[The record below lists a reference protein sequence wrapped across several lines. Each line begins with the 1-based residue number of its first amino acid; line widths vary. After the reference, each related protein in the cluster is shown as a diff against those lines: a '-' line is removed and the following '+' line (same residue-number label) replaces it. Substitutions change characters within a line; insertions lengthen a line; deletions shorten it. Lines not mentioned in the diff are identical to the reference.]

1 MKFANKFCR
10 DLHKSY
16 TLGFGLLE
24 TRINTGFDLMSSQ
37 EANRE
42 QREKLPKKQAR
53 SAKNE

>member
-24 TRINTGFDLMSSQ
+24 TRINTVFVTWVTM
-37 EANRE
+37 EWE
-42 QREKLPKKQAR
+42 
-53 SAKNE
+53 

>member
-24 TRINTGFDLMSSQ
+24 TRINTEFFDTVTT
-37 EANRE
+37 EWE
-42 QREKLPKKQAR
+42 
-53 SAKNE
+53 

>member
-24 TRINTGFDLMSSQ
+24 TRINTEWDSTVGCNSSDHIVSQ
-37 EANRE
+37 TTFT
-42 QREKLPKKQAR
+42 KLCFTLT
-53 SAKNE
+53 